1 MKILYFDCFSG
12 ISGDMALAALLDL
25 GLPQEKL
32 REELAKLGLAN
43 YSLHV
48 FPGQRQGVK
57 ALGLEVKV
65 GLQKEDHRH
74 FSDIRALIEKSSL
87 SPEIKK
93 LSLAIFQRV
102 AEAEAKIHNQN
113 IEEVHFHEVGAV
125 DSIVDIVGVAIGIDF
140 FRPDK
145 IFSSELPVGR
155 GFVNC
160 QHGRLPLPAPATVE
174 ILKGYPLK
182 GVSLE
187 EELVTPTG
195 AAIIATLSEGVSGL
209 PNMKIEKIGYGLGQ
223 KDFPDRPNLLRL
235 FWGEAGKVYLADRI
249 FILEANIDD
258 MNPEFY
264 GYLMEILF
272 AAGALDVS
280 LSHLI
285 MKKNRPGTL
294 LRVIAQEQD
303 LDKLIELILR
313 ESTTLGVRFYEAE
326 RKKLPREIIEV
337 ETKYGK
343 VRVKVSGDWHF
354 QPEYEDCKRIALER
368 GIPIQEV
375 YKEVLK
381 KGL

>member
-12 ISGDMALAALLDL
+12 ISGDMALSALLDL
-25 GLPQEKL
+25 GLPPEKL
-32 REELAKLGLAN
+32 REELAKLGLEN

-48 FPGQRQGVK
+48 YAGKRQGIK
-57 ALGLEVKV
+57 ALGVEVKV
-65 GLQKEDHRH
+65 GPQKESHRH
-74 FSDIRALIEKSSL
+74 FGDIRSLIEESSL

-93 LSLAIFQRV
+93 MSLAIFQRV
-102 AEAEAKIHNQN
+102 AEAEAKIHNQK
-113 IEEVHFHEVGAV
+113 IEDVHFHEVGAV

-174 ILKGYPLK
+174 ILKGYPVK

-195 AAIIATLSEGVSGL
+195 AAIITALSEKVSVL
-209 PNMKIEKIGYGLGQ
+209 PHIKIEKIGHGLGQ

-235 FWGEAGKVYLADRI
+235 FWGEAVDIHLTDRV

-294 LRVIAQEQD
+294 LRIIAQEQD
-303 LDKLIELILR
+303 LDKLIEIILR
-313 ESTTLGVRFYEAE
+313 ESTTLGVRFYEAQ
-326 RKKLPREIIEV
+326 RKKLPREIREV

-343 VRVKVSGDWHF
+343 VHVKVSADLRF

-381 KGL
+381 SEI

>member
-1 MKILYFDCFSG
+1 
-12 ISGDMALAALLDL
+12 MALSALLDL
-25 GLPQEKL
+25 GLPQTKL
-32 REELAKLGLAN
+32 QEELAKLDLQN

-48 FPGQRQGVK
+48 YSGKRQGIK
-57 ALGLEVKV
+57 ALGVEVKV
-65 GLQKEDHRH
+65 GPQKKDHRH
-74 FSDIRALIEKSSL
+74 FGDIRSLIEESSL

-93 LSLAIFQRV
+93 ISLAIFQRV
-102 AEAEAKIHNQN
+102 AEAEAQIHNQK
-113 IEEVHFHEVGAV
+113 IEDVHFHEVGAV

-145 IFSSELPVGR
+145 IFSSDLPMGR

-174 ILKGYPLK
+174 ILKGYPVK
-182 GVSLE
+182 GISLE

-195 AAIIATLSEGVSGL
+195 AAIITTLSERVSEL
-209 PNMKIEKIGYGLGQ
+209 PNMKIEKIGYGMGK

-235 FWGEAGKVYLADRI
+235 IWGTASDIYLVDRV

-272 AAGALDVS
+272 DAGALDVS

-303 LDKLIELILR
+303 LDNLIEIVLR
-313 ESTTLGVRFYEAE
+313 ESTTLGVRFYEAQ
-326 RKKLPREIIEV
+326 RKKLPREIKEV

-343 VRVKVSGDWHF
+343 VRVKVSGALRF

-381 KGL
+381 SER

>member
-1 MKILYFDCFSG
+1 
-12 ISGDMALAALLDL
+12 MALAALLDL

>member
-12 ISGDMALAALLDL
+12 ISGDMALSALLDL

-32 REELAKLGLAN
+32 EAELAKMNLEN
-43 YSLHV
+43 YNLHV
-48 FPGQRQGVK
+48 YPGKRQGIR
-57 ALGLEVKV
+57 ALGLEVKI
-65 GLQKEDHRH
+65 GSPKEDHRH
-74 FSDIRALIEKSSL
+74 FGDIRSLIEKSSL

-102 AEAEAKIHNQN
+102 AEAEAKIHNQK
-113 IEEVHFHEVGAV
+113 IEEVHFHEVGAI

-145 IFSSELPVGR
+145 IFSSDLPMGR

-174 ILKGYPLK
+174 ILKGYPVK
-182 GVSLE
+182 GISLE

-195 AAIIATLSEGVSGL
+195 AAIIATLSEKVGGL
-209 PNMKIEKIGYGLGQ
+209 PHMKIEKIGYGMGK

-235 FWGEAGKVYLADRI
+235 IWGEAVNIYLKDRV

-294 LRVIAQEQD
+294 LRVIAQEHD
-303 LDKLIELILR
+303 LDKLIEIILR
-313 ESTTLGVRFYEAE
+313 ESTTLGVRFYEAQ
-326 RKKLPREIIEV
+326 RQKLPREVKEV

-343 VRVKVSGDWHF
+343 VRVKVAGALHF
-354 QPEYEDCKRIALER
+354 QPEYEDCKRIALEK

-381 KGL
+381 QAV

>member
-1 MKILYFDCFSG
+1 
-12 ISGDMALAALLDL
+12 MALAALLDL

-65 GLQKEDHRH
+65 GPPKEDHRH

-195 AAIIATLSEGVSGL
+195 AAIIATLSEGVTAL
-209 PNMKIEKIGYGLGQ
+209 PNMKIEKIGYGMGQ

-235 FWGEAGKVYLADRI
+235 FWGEAGKVYLTDRI

-313 ESTTLGVRFYEAE
+313 ESTTLGVRFYEAQ

>member
-12 ISGDMALAALLDL
+12 ISGDMALSALLDL

-32 REELAKLGLAN
+32 QAELAKLNLAN
-43 YSLHV
+43 YALHIYQ
-48 FPGQRQGVK
+48 GERQGIK
-57 ALGLEVKV
+57 AGGLEVKV
-65 GLQKEDHRH
+65 GPQKEDHRH
-74 FSDIRALIEKSSL
+74 FSEIRALIEKSSL
-87 SPEIKK
+87 APAIKK
-93 LSLAIFQRV
+93 MSLAIFQRL
-102 AEAEAKIHNQN
+102 AEAEAKIHNQR
-113 IEEVHFHEVGAV
+113 IEEVHFHEVGAI
-125 DSIVDIVGVAIGIDF
+125 DSIIDIVGVAIGIDF

-145 IFSSELPVGR
+145 IWSSELPIGR

-174 ILKGYPLK
+174 ILKGYPLR
-182 GVSLE
+182 GIPLE

-195 AAIIATLSEGVSGL
+195 AAIVATLSERVDVL
-209 PNMKIEKIGYGLGQ
+209 PRMKIEKIGYGLG
-223 KDFPDRPNLLRL
+223 KKNFADRPNLLRL
-235 FWGEAGKVYLADRI
+235 FWGEAMAFYLADQV

-294 LRVIAQEQD
+294 LRIITEEQD
-303 LDKLIELILR
+303 LNKLIEIILR
-313 ESTTLGVRFYEAE
+313 ESTTLGVRFYEAQ
-326 RKKLPREIIEV
+326 RQKLPREIKEV

-343 VRVKVSGDWHF
+343 VRVKVAGDVHY
-354 QPEYEDCKRIALER
+354 QPEYEDCRRIALEK

-381 KGL
+381 SER

>member
-65 GLQKEDHRH
+65 GPHKEDHRH

-140 FRPDK
+140 FRADK

-195 AAIIATLSEGVSGL
+195 AAIIATLSEGVTAL
-209 PNMKIEKIGYGLGQ
+209 PNMKIEKIGYGMGQ

-235 FWGEAGKVYLADRI
+235 FWGEAGKVYLTDRI

-313 ESTTLGVRFYEAE
+313 ESTTLGVRFYEAQ

>member
-1 MKILYFDCFSG
+1 
-12 ISGDMALAALLDL
+12 MALSALLDL

-32 REELAKLGLAN
+32 QAELGKLGLGN
-43 YSLHV
+43 YNLHV
-48 FPGQRQGVK
+48 YQGKRQEIK
-57 ALGLEVKV
+57 ALGVEVKV
-65 GLQKEDHRH
+65 GPQKEDHRH
-74 FSDIRALIEKSSL
+74 FSDIRSLIEESSL

-93 LSLAIFQRV
+93 ISLAIFQRL
-102 AEAEAKIHNQN
+102 AEAEAKIHNQK

-145 IFSSELPVGR
+145 IFSSELPMGR
-155 GFVNC
+155 GFVNS
-160 QHGRLPLPAPATVE
+160 QHGHLPLPAPATVE
-174 ILKGYPLK
+174 ILKGYPVK
-182 GVSLE
+182 GISLE

-195 AAIIATLSEGVSGL
+195 AAIIATLSEKVGVW
-209 PNMKIEKIGYGLGQ
+209 PNMKIEKIGYGMGQ

-235 FWGEAGKVYLADRI
+235 IWGEAVDAYLTDRI

-272 AAGALDVS
+272 DAGALDVS

-294 LRVIAQEQD
+294 LRIIVQEQD
-303 LDKLIELILR
+303 LDKLSEIVLR
-313 ESTTLGVRFYEAE
+313 ESTTLGVRFYEAQ
-326 RKKLPREIIEV
+326 RKKLPREIREV

-343 VRVKVSGDWHF
+343 VRVKISGALRF
-354 QPEYEDCKRIALER
+354 QPEYEDCKRIALEK

-381 KGL
+381 SEI

>member
-12 ISGDMALAALLDL
+12 ISGDMALSALLDL
-25 GLPQEKL
+25 GLPEEKL
-32 REELAKLGLAN
+32 REELAKLGVEN
-43 YSLHV
+43 YSLYV
-48 FPGQRQGVK
+48 FPGQRQGIK
-57 ALGLEVKV
+57 ALGVEVKV
-65 GLQKEDHRH
+65 GPQKEDHRH
-74 FSDIRALIEKSSL
+74 FGDIRALIEKSSL
-87 SPEIKK
+87 SPEIKN

-102 AEAEAKIHNQN
+102 AEAEAKIHNQQ

-160 QHGRLPLPAPATVE
+160 QHGRLPLPAPATME
-174 ILKGYPLK
+174 ILKNYPVK

-195 AAIIATLSEGVSGL
+195 AAIIAALSKGVSTL
-209 PNMKIEKIGYGLGQ
+209 PNMKVEKIGYGLGK

-235 FWGEAGKVYLADRI
+235 FWGEAYDLYLTDRV

-272 AAGALDVS
+272 EAGALDVS

-294 LRVIAQEQD
+294 LRVITQEQD
-303 LDKLIELILR
+303 LDKLIEIILR
-313 ESTTLGVRFYEAE
+313 ESTTLGVRFYEAQ
-326 RKKLPREIIEV
+326 RKKLPREIVEV
-337 ETKYGK
+337 ETKFGK
-343 VRVKVSGDWHF
+343 VRVKVSGDLRF
-354 QPEYEDCKRIALER
+354 QPEYEDCKRIALEK
-368 GIPIQEV
+368 GVPIQEV

>member
-65 GLQKEDHRH
+65 GPQKEDHRH

-195 AAIIATLSEGVSGL
+195 AAIIATLSEGVTAL
-209 PNMKIEKIGYGLGQ
+209 PNMKIEKIGYGMGQ

-235 FWGEAGKVYLADRI
+235 FWGEAGKVYLTDRI

-313 ESTTLGVRFYEAE
+313 ESTTLGVRFYEAQ

>member
-1 MKILYFDCFSG
+1 
-12 ISGDMALAALLDL
+12 MALSALLDL

-32 REELAKLGLAN
+32 REELAKLDLEN

-48 FPGQRQGVK
+48 YTDKRQGIK
-57 ALGLEVKV
+57 ALGVEVKV
-65 GLQKEDHRH
+65 GPQKEDHRH
-74 FSDIRALIEKSSL
+74 FGDIRSLIEESSL

-93 LSLAIFQRV
+93 MSLAIFQRV
-102 AEAEAKIHNQN
+102 AEAEAKIHNQK
-113 IEEVHFHEVGAV
+113 IEDVHFHEVGAV

-160 QHGRLPLPAPATVE
+160 QHGRLPLPAPATAE
-174 ILKGYPLK
+174 ILKGYQLR

-195 AAIIATLSEGVSGL
+195 AAIIATLSEGVSTL
-209 PNMKIEKIGYGLGQ
+209 PNMKIEKIGYGMGQ

-235 FWGEAGKVYLADRI
+235 FWGEAGKIYLTDRI

-303 LDKLIELILR
+303 LDKLIEIILR
-313 ESTTLGVRFYEAE
+313 ESTTLGVRFYEAQ

-337 ETKYGK
+337 ETKYGM

-354 QPEYEDCKRIALER
+354 QPEYEDCKRIASER